1 MHRLRNNIVTLLL
14 VPDDDA
20 VMFMDAY
27 DVLVFPAIVKAAAVL
42 AQSPTPIVFC
52 AERGV
57 YPEMP
62 GILYVALC
70 CTFYFVCSLWILAK

>member
-1 MHRLRNNIVTLLL
+1 M
-14 VPDDDA
+14 

-27 DVLVFPAIVKAAAVL
+27 DVLVFPAVIKAAAVL

-62 GILYVALC
+62 GIIYVVLSCVGYIMWSYLILVKYLPSYHVPINLC
-70 CTFYFVCSLWILAK
+70 I

>member
-1 MHRLRNNIVTLLL
+1 MVI
-14 VPDDDA
+14 
-20 VMFMDAY
+20 FMDAY

-42 AQSPTPIVFC
+42 AQSPTPIMFC

-62 GILYVALC
+62 GF
-70 CTFYFVCSLWILAK
+70 FYLSFGFSLDTCWFSACIVSV